1 MKKARRKRSL
11 NKQKSK
17 TKAAKAMAKSV
28 YKKGGST
35 SMKSVKAPAGFHWMK
50 DGSGFKLMK
59 HSGKF
64 VKHPGA
70 SLTAKFKIQKRHSK

>member
-1 MKKARRKRSL
+1 MGGHLPKEKR
-11 NKQKSK
+11 
-17 TKAAKAMAKSV
+17 
-28 YKKGGST
+28 KGGGL
-35 SMKSVKAPAGFHWMK
+35 KKK
-50 DGSGFKLMK
+50 RGSGFKLMK

>member
-1 MKKARRKRSL
+1 MKKKL
-11 NKQKSK
+11 
-17 TKAAKAMAKSV
+17 KAKKPRGAKPMAKSV
-28 YKKGGST
+28 YKKGGQT
-35 SMKSVKAPAGFHWMK
+35 KGVKAPPGFHWMK

-70 SLTAKFKIQKRHSK
+70 SLTAKFKIQKRHSKG

>member
-1 MKKARRKRSL
+1 
-11 NKQKSK
+11 
-17 TKAAKAMAKSV
+17 MAKIKPAKKKGTMPKSV
-28 YKKGGST
+28 FKKGGST
-35 SMKSVKAPAGFHWMK
+35 SMKAVKAPAGFHWMK